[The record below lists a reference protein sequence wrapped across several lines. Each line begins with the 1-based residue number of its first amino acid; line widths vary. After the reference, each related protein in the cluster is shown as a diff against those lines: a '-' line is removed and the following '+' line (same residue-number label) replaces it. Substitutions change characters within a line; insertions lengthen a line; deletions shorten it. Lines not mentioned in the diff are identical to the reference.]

1 MRTHGYWNHI
11 YYTRRTFFLKNSGT
25 VNEKLLFHG
34 TRNTNP
40 KLIYC
45 SEVGFD
51 VRFSSKGRWGHA
63 IYFSEN
69 ASYGDKYA
77 HITPSGDK
85 QLIMANV
92 LTGCSYSSIP
102 DSTLK
107 LAPVITKDFEANG
120 LFFSEL
126 LYDSVNALSKGSQP
140 YMIYDNS
147 KSIPCYHLLHKLDF

>member
-1 MRTHGYWNHI
+1 MAIGIIFT
-11 YYTRRTFFLKNSGT
+11 TQEETFSKNSGT

-51 VRFSSKGRWGHA
+51 VRYSSKGRWGHA

-69 ASYGDKYA
+69 ASYADKYA
-77 HITPSGDK
+77 HITPSGDR
-85 QLIMANV
+85 QLLIANV
-92 LTGCSYSSIP
+92 AIQVFQTALSNCH
-102 DSTLK
+102 LH
-107 LAPVITKDFEANG
+107 VITRNCEANG

-126 LYDSVNALSKGSQP
+126 WYDSVTAVSKGSQL

-147 KSIPCYHLLHKLDF
+147 KSIPCYLITYYTKK